1 MMKDKIIRN
10 NRDTI
15 IRTNGITE
23 LKTYGRRMVLPKLFR
38 CGYLLYTTL
47 LHPSM
52 WGVY

>member
-1 MMKDKIIRN
+1 MRCIMM
-10 NRDTI
+10 

-23 LKTYGRRMVLPKLFR
+23 LKTYGSRIVLPVWRK
-38 CGYLLYTTL
+38 GYMLYTTL